1 MGNIKVTKDN
11 YVDVWN
17 KVKNKYRS
25 STVNITCI
33 SPRKTCHVFTAR
45 KPKFILNDI
54 DQGFNII
61 AEMGTKVIIDNL
73 YVIKPGDE
81 LCITPN
87 ALMVSREY
95 HSSYIFHFV

>member
-1 MGNIKVTKDN
+1 MGNIKLTKDN

-17 KVKNKYRS
+17 KIKNKYHGS
-25 STVNITCI
+25 IVNITCI
-33 SPRKTCHVFTAR
+33 SPRNTCHVFTVR
-45 KPKFILNDI
+45 DVQINL
-54 DQGFNII
+54 NII
-61 AEMGTKVIIDNL
+61 DSGMDIIGDMGTNPVFHHL

-87 ALMVSREY
+87 ALMVTREK